1 MGLFVFFRQGED
13 VLMAS
18 KPTYEE
24 LEQRVKEL
32 EKEAAERK
40 LAEEALRDSE
50 ERYHAIFEQAA
61 DSIVLIDGE
70 TGALVEFNERAHD
83 SLGFIREEF
92 EKLKIPDF
100 EVIESAEQVEKHI
113 KKIIDQGADTFETKH
128 RTKGG
133 EIRDIQVSSRAI
145 SIRGKN
151 FVQSICRDVTELK
164 RVEEALRESEEFSSS
179 LLTNSPNPILV
190 INPDSFVRYVN
201 PSLENLT
208 GFSSLEL
215 IGRKAPYP
223 WWTEE
228 TLEKTSR
235 DLEEAMVK
243 GAQRLE
249 ELFQKKDGERFWVEI
264 TSSPVHKNGEFKYYL
279 ANWMDVTERKQ
290 AQEVMRESEERYR
303 RITETVTDYIF
314 TVRIEDGHPVETVH
328 GPACVAVTG
337 YASDEFASAPYLW
350 IRMVY
355 EEDRTAVEE
364 QAKRVLLGQDVQ
376 PIEHRILRKDGVMR
390 WVRNTPVP
398 NFDGQ
403 GRLLSYDGL
412 IQDITERKQADE
424 ALCKAN
430 EKLYNFSQELERKV
444 QERTAELEEKSKQ
457 LVEAERLAA
466 VGKMADRIAHE
477 LRNSLIVVGGF
488 ARRVN
493 EKTPDDDPNKK
504 YLRTIVGEVVVLE
517 NKVSEII
524 KVDPQ

>member
-1 MGLFVFFRQGED
+1 
-13 VLMAS
+13 MAS

-32 EKEAAERK
+32 EEEAAERK
-40 LAEEALRDSE
+40 LVEEALRDSE

-113 KKIIDQGADTFETKH
+113 KKIIDQGTDTFETKH

-133 EIRDIQVSSRAI
+133 EIRDIQVTSRNI

-151 FVQSICRDVTELK
+151 FVQSMWRDVTELK
-164 RVEEALRESEEFSSS
+164 RVEKALRESEEFSSS

-190 INPDSFVRYVN
+190 INPDSCVRYVN

-243 GAQRLE
+243 GAQKLE
-249 ELFQKKDGERFWVEI
+249 ELFQKKDGEQFWVEI
-264 TSSPVHKNGEFKYYL
+264 TSAPVRSNGEIEYYL
-279 ANWMDVTERKQ
+279 ANWVDITERKQ
-290 AQEVMRESEERYR
+290 AQEVMRKSEERYR

-314 TVRIEDGHPVETVH
+314 TVRIEDGHPMETVH

-337 YASDEFASAPYLW
+337 YASDEFAYDPYLW

-355 EEDRTAVEE
+355 EEDRAAVEE

-398 NFDGQ
+398 NFDGL

-412 IQDITERKQADE
+412 IQDITERKEADE

-430 EKLYNFSQELERKV
+430 EKLYKFSQELERKV
-444 QERTAELEEKSKQ
+444 QERTAELEERSKQ

-466 VGKMADRIAHE
+466 MGKMADRIAHE

-504 YLRTIVGEVVVLE
+504 YLRTIVGEVMLLE

>member
-1 MGLFVFFRQGED
+1 
-13 VLMAS
+13 MAR
-18 KPTYEE
+18 KPTYKE
-24 LEQRVKEL
+24 LEQRLNKL
-32 EKEAAERK
+32 EGEASARRH
-40 LAEEALRDSE
+40 AEEGAKRTEQEKRAILDSLLE
-50 ERYHAIFEQAA
+50 HVVYQDTDMNVLWANQAA
-61 DSIVLIDGE
+61 CNSAGITREDLIGRHCYEVWAGRESSCEDCPVAKARDTGKPQTAEKMTPDGRWWYIQGYPVRDDSGHIVGMSELTLDI
-70 TGALVEFNERAHD
+70 TER
-83 SLGFIREEF
+83 
-92 EKLKIPDF
+92 
-100 EVIESAEQVEKHI
+100 
-113 KKIIDQGADTFETKH
+113 
-128 RTKGG
+128 
-133 EIRDIQVSSRAI
+133 
-145 SIRGKN
+145 
-151 FVQSICRDVTELK
+151 K

-190 INPDSFVRYVN
+190 INPDNSVRYVN
-201 PSLENLT
+201 HSLENLT

-264 TSSPVHKNGEFKYYL
+264 TSAPVRSNGEIEYYL
-279 ANWMDVTERKQ
+279 ANWVDITERKQ

-314 TVRIEDGHPVETVH
+314 TVRIEDGHPMETVH

-337 YASDEFASAPYLW
+337 YASDEFASDPYLW

-355 EEDRTAVEE
+355 EEDRAAVEE

-398 NFDGQ
+398 NFDGL

-412 IQDITERKQADE
+412 IQDITERKRADE
-424 ALCKAN
+424 ALYKAN
-430 EKLYNFSQELERKV
+430 EKLYKFSQELERKV
-444 QERTAELEEKSKQ
+444 QERTAELEERSKQ

-477 LRNSLIVVGGF
+477 FRNSLIVVGGF

-504 YLRTIVGEVVVLE
+504 YLRTIVGEVMLLE

>member
-1 MGLFVFFRQGED
+1 MSD
-13 VLMAS
+13 
-18 KPTYEE
+18 KPTYEK

-32 EKEAAERK
+32 EQEAAQRK
-40 LAEEALRDSE
+40 GIEEAMKGDEEEKGAILDTLVEHIVHEDTTMKILWANRAACESAGLTSDEIMGRHCYEIWPQRKEPCPDCPVVKAMETGRPQEVEKLTPDGRAWFIRGYPLRDE
-50 ERYHAIFEQAA
+50 K
-61 DSIVLIDGE
+61 GE
-70 TGALVEFNERAHD
+70 IAGAVEVTLE
-83 SLGFIREEF
+83 I
-92 EKLKIPDF
+92 
-100 EVIESAEQVEKHI
+100 
-113 KKIIDQGADTFETKH
+113 TKH
-128 RTKGG
+128 K
-133 EIRDIQVSSRAI
+133 RA
-145 SIRGKN
+145 
-151 FVQSICRDVTELK
+151 
-164 RVEEALRESEEFSSS
+164 EEALRESEEFSSS

-190 INPDSFVRYVN
+190 INPDSSIKYVN
-201 PSLENLT
+201 PSLKNLT
-208 GFSSLEL
+208 GFSSSEL

-228 TLEKTSR
+228 TLEKTSG
-235 DLEEAMVK
+235 DLEEAMAK

-249 ELFQKKDGERFWVEI
+249 ELFQKKDGEKFWVEI

-279 ANWMDVTERKQ
+279 ANWMDVTERRQ
-290 AQEVMRESEERYR
+290 VQEVIRESEERYR

-337 YASDEFASAPYLW
+337 YASDEFASDPYLW

-355 EEDRTAVEE
+355 EEDRAAVEE

-376 PIEHRILRKDGVMR
+376 PIEHRILRKDGVIR

-398 NFDGQ
+398 NFDGL
-403 GRLLSYDGL
+403 GKLLSYDGL

-477 LRNSLIVVGGF
+477 LRNSLVVVGGF

-517 NKVSEII
+517 NKVSEIT